1 MLLGLLECQ
10 PHLKLYSVG
19 FSGSEPFSQQGYRYP
34 STPPVYN
41 LPCENVNLGA
51 ACAALAGIYLTFA
64 LWSATSRSAEKARK
78 KLLTIPIP
86 HSLLSRLHMRTLLH
100 SYMCLAL
107 FPWMHPWR
115 TLKELKMS
123 KCHWRH
129 VNFPHH
135 WKDYWTIPINSN
147 MGFIVAN
154 E

>member
-78 KLLTIPIP
+78 NCSRSPYHTHYYHVYTCELCCIPICVW
-86 HSLLSRLHMRTLLH
+86 HYFLECIL
-100 SYMCLAL
+100 
-107 FPWMHPWR
+107 
-115 TLKELKMS
+115 EG
-123 KCHWRH
+123 HWR
-129 VNFPHH
+129 NWRWANAIDDTSISPSL
-135 WKDYWTIPINSN
+135 KDYWTIPINSN